1 MEDYIKRQIDM
12 IGRMHPVA
20 FMVEELLFSDEAL
33 ERFVE
38 ILMHTDADPFSKQRV
53 LNDAVT
59 YLRIS
64 S

>member
-1 MEDYIKRQIDM
+1 M